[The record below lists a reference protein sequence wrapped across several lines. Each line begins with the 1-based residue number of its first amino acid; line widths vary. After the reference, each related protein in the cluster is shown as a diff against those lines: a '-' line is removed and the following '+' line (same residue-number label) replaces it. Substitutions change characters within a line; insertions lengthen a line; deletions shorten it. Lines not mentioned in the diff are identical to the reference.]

1 MYNEKKLTDIFKE
14 ICRNKILAFR
24 WRAAFEMN
32 NKDRGILGFLE
43 THSKSESVSFHMPGH
58 KNGKI
63 FKRIGYSQ
71 EEILNPQ
78 FDITEIEGADN
89 LFEPEGI
96 IRETM
101 DKFKKIYESRESFLL
116 TNGSSAGLIASLLA
130 TVPLGGK
137 VIVARNSHKSVF
149 NALELGEMKPVYVY
163 PEKYREY
170 DIPAEITP
178 NSIRK
183 AFEENPDVKAVI
195 LASPNYYG
203 ITSKISEI
211 SKIVHEY
218 GATLIVDQA
227 HGAHL
232 KFFKPELAAENGGA
246 DIVVV
251 STHKTLTSFT
261 QSAILNVY
269 GDNVN
274 IASIASKL
282 ELIQSTSSSYLLMNS
297 LDLCADIIEK
307 HGKEL
312 FSEWESAIDDFKRT
326 AIWIKG
332 FLFMMD
338 DSHLDD
344 TKINLDA
351 TFLGLSGKQLANELE
366 KRNIYPELCDGPI
379 CMCMTGIGNDRNDY
393 LKLLTA
399 MQEISNERIDDAMER
414 EKQAEIDKYREGEE
428 ISYLAQTAMLA
439 LEGGDK
445 VTLDEIE
452 RRLSVLFGEDE
463 DDQNE
468 NTVPWGSVLPAQNID
483 WQELSKSEIES
494 VPLGKATGRRV
505 ASSLSPYPPGVPI
518 VAKGESIG
526 KNVIEMLVQM
536 KNDGRKIVGLREND
550 TVLVYKR

>member
-1 MYNEKKLTDIFKE
+1 
-14 ICRNKILAFR
+14 
-24 WRAAFEMN
+24 MN
-32 NKDRGILGFLE
+32 NEDRGILSFLE
-43 THSKSESVSFHMPGH
+43 SHRQKEPVSFHMPGH

-63 FKRIGYSQ
+63 FKRLGYAQ

-96 IRETM
+96 IRKTM

-116 TNGSSAGLIASLLA
+116 INGSSSGLIASLLA
-130 TVPLGGK
+130 IVPLGGK

-149 NALELGEMKPVYVY
+149 NALELGEMKPAYVY
-163 PEKYREY
+163 PEKYRDY
-170 DIPAEITP
+170 DIPGEITA

-183 AFEENPDVKAVI
+183 ALEENPDASAVI

-232 KFFKPELAAENGGA
+232 KFFKPELAAENSGA

-251 STHKTLTSFT
+251 STHKTLSSFT
-261 QSAILNVY
+261 QSAVLNVY

-282 ELIQSTSSSYLLMNS
+282 ELVQSTSPSYLLMNS
-297 LDLCADIIEK
+297 LDLCADIIDK
-307 HGKEL
+307 HGEEL
-312 FSEWESAIDDFKRT
+312 FAEWRSAIDDFKRT

-338 DSHLDD
+338 DRHLDD

-351 TFLGLSGKQLANELE
+351 TFLGLNGKELAEELE
-366 KRNIYPELCDGPI
+366 KRNIYTELHDGPI

-399 MQEISNERIDDAMER
+399 MQEISNERIDTAMEC
-414 EKQAEIDKYREGEE
+414 EKQAEIDKERDGEE
-428 ISYLAQTAMLA
+428 ISYLAQTALLA

-445 VTLDEIE
+445 ITLDEIE
-452 RRLSVLFGEDE
+452 QRLSVLFGEDE
-463 DDQNE
+463 DHKAE
-468 NTVPWGSVLPAQNID
+468 NQVPWGSVLPAQNID
-483 WQELSKSEIES
+483 WQELSQSEIES
-494 VPLGKATGRRV
+494 VQLEKATGKRA

-518 VAKGESIG
+518 VAKGEFIG
-526 KNVIEMLVQM
+526 KNVVDMLVQM
-536 KNDGRKIVGLREND
+536 KKDGRKIVGLREND
-550 TVLVYKR
+550 TVLVYK

>member
-1 MYNEKKLTDIFKE
+1 M
-14 ICRNKILAFR
+14 RN
-24 WRAAFEMN
+24 MN
-32 NKDRGILGFLE
+32 NENRGILNFLE
-43 THSKSESVSFHMPGH
+43 SYRNRESVSFHMPGH
-58 KNGKI
+58 KDGKI
-63 FKRIGYSQ
+63 FKRLGYSE
-71 EEILNPQ
+71 EEILNAQ
-78 FDITEIEGADN
+78 YDITEIEGADN

-116 TNGSSAGLIASLLA
+116 INGSSAGLIASMLA

-137 VIVARNSHKSVF
+137 VIVTRNSHKSVF
-149 NALELGEMKPVYVY
+149 NALELGNMNPIYVY

-170 DIPAEITP
+170 DIPGEIAP
-178 NSIRK
+178 ESIRK

-195 LASPNYYG
+195 LTSPNYYG

-211 SKIVHEY
+211 SKIVHEF

-232 KFFKPELAAENGGA
+232 KFIKPELAAENGGA

-251 STHKTLTSFT
+251 STHKTLNSFT
-261 QSAILNVY
+261 QSAVLNIY
-269 GDNVN
+269 GENVN
-274 IASIASKL
+274 IASMASKL
-282 ELIQSTSSSYLLMNS
+282 ELIQSTSPSYLLMAS

-312 FSEWESAIDDFKRT
+312 FCEWRSALDDFKRT

-351 TFLGLSGKQLANELE
+351 TFLGLNGKELAQELE
-366 KRNIYPELCDGPI
+366 KRNIYTELYDGPI

-393 LKLLTA
+393 LKLLSA
-399 MQEISNERIDDAMER
+399 MQEISNDRIDSAMER
-414 EKQAEIDKYREGEE
+414 EKQSEIEKDLEGEE
-428 ISYLAQTAMLA
+428 ISYLAQTALLA

-445 VTLDEIE
+445 ITLDEIE
-452 RRLSVLFGEDE
+452 QRLSVLFGEDE
-463 DDQNE
+463 DHKAE
-468 NTVPWGSVLPAQNID
+468 AKVPWGSVLPAQNID
-483 WQELSKSEIES
+483 WHELSKSEIES
-494 VPLGKATGRRV
+494 VPFEKATGRRA

-518 VAKGESIG
+518 VAKGELIG
-526 KNVIEMLVQM
+526 KNVVEMLVQM

-550 TVLVYKR
+550 EVLVYKSSF

>member
-1 MYNEKKLTDIFKE
+1 
-14 ICRNKILAFR
+14 
-24 WRAAFEMN
+24 MN
-32 NKDRGILGFLE
+32 NENRGILNFLE
-43 THSKSESVSFHMPGH
+43 SYRNRESVSFHMPGH

-63 FKRIGYSQ
+63 FKRLGYAQ
-71 EEILNPQ
+71 EEILNLQ

-116 TNGSSAGLIASLLA
+116 INGSSAGLIASLLA

-149 NALELGEMKPVYVY
+149 NAIELGEMKPVYVY
-163 PEKYREY
+163 PEKYRDY
-170 DIPAEITP
+170 DIPGEITA

-183 AFEENPDVKAVI
+183 ALEENPDASAVI

-218 GATLIVDQA
+218 GATLMVDQA

-232 KFFKPELAAENGGA
+232 KFFKPELAAENSGA

-251 STHKTLTSFT
+251 STHKTLSSFT
-261 QSAILNVY
+261 QSAVLNVY
-269 GDNVN
+269 GNNVN
-274 IASIASKL
+274 ISSIASKL
-282 ELIQSTSSSYLLMNS
+282 EIIQSTSPSYLLMNS
-297 LDLCADIIEK
+297 LDLCADIIDQN
-307 HGKEL
+307 GKEL
-312 FSEWESAIDDFKRT
+312 FAEWRSAIDDFKRT

-351 TFLGLSGKQLANELE
+351 TFLGLNGKELAEELE
-366 KRNIYPELCDGPI
+366 KRNIYPELYDGPI
-379 CMCMTGIGNDRNDY
+379 CMCMTGIGNDRDDY

-399 MQEISNERIDDAMER
+399 MQEISNERIDAAMER
-414 EKQAEIDKYREGEE
+414 EKQAEIEKDREGEE
-428 ISYLAQTAMLA
+428 ISHLAQIAMFA
-439 LEGGDK
+439 LEEGDK
-445 VTLDEIE
+445 LTLDEIE
-452 RRLSVLFGEDE
+452 RKLSVLFGEDE
-463 DDQNE
+463 NHQNE
-468 NTVPWGSVLPAQNID
+468 NQVPWGSVLHAQNIN
-483 WQELSKSEIES
+483 WQELSKSAVETVS
-494 VPLGKATGRRV
+494 LGDAGGRRA
-505 ASSLSPYPPGVPI
+505 ASSLSPYPPGVPL
-518 VAKGESIG
+518 VAKGEYIA
-526 KNVIEMLVQM
+526 KNVVDTLLQM
-536 KNDGRKIVGLREND
+536 KSDGRKIVGLREND
-550 TVLVYKR
+550 TVLVYK

>member
-1 MYNEKKLTDIFKE
+1 
-14 ICRNKILAFR
+14 
-24 WRAAFEMN
+24 MN
-32 NKDRGILGFLE
+32 SEDRGILNFLE
-43 THSKSESVSFHMPGH
+43 LYRKRESVSFHMPGH
-58 KNGKI
+58 KDGKI
-63 FKRIGYSQ
+63 FKRLGYSE
-71 EEILNPQ
+71 EEILNPEY
-78 FDITEIEGADN
+78 DITEIEGADN

-101 DKFKKIYESRESFLL
+101 DKFKKIYESKESFLL
-116 TNGSSAGLIASLLA
+116 INGSSAGLIASLLA

-149 NALELGEMKPVYVY
+149 NALELGDMNPIYVY

-170 DIPAEITP
+170 DIPGEIAP
-178 NSIRK
+178 ESIRK
-183 AFEENPDVKAVI
+183 AFEENPDAKAVI

-203 ITSKISEI
+203 ITSDISEI

-232 KFFKPELAAENGGA
+232 KFIKPELAAENGGA

-261 QSAILNVY
+261 QSAVLNVY

-282 ELIQSTSSSYLLMNS
+282 ELLQSTSPSYLLMAS
-297 LDLCADIIEK
+297 LDLCADIIDK
-307 HGKEL
+307 HGEEL
-312 FSEWESAIDDFKRT
+312 FSEWQSAIDDFKRT

-338 DSHLDD
+338 DRHLDD

-351 TFLGLSGKQLANELE
+351 TFLGLNGKELAEELE
-366 KRNIYPELCDGPI
+366 KRNIYTELHDGPI

-393 LKLLTA
+393 LKLLSA
-399 MQEISNERIDDAMER
+399 MQEISNERIDAAMER
-414 EKQAEIDKYREGEE
+414 ENQAEIDKERDGEE

-452 RRLSVLFGEDE
+452 RRLSVLYGEDE
-463 DDQNE
+463 DHQND
-468 NTVPWGSVLPAQNID
+468 NQVPWGSVLPAQNID
-483 WQELSKSEIES
+483 WHELSKSAVETVSLEDS
-494 VPLGKATGRRV
+494 LGKRA
-505 ASSLSPYPPGVPI
+505 ASSLSPYPPGVPL
-518 VAKGESIG
+518 VAKGEYIA
-526 KNVIEMLVQM
+526 KNVLDVLVKM
-536 KNDGRKIVGLREND
+536 KNDGRKIVGLRENN
-550 TVLVYKR
+550 TVIVYK

>member
-1 MYNEKKLTDIFKE
+1 MLN
-14 ICRNKILAFR
+14 
-24 WRAAFEMN
+24 MN
-32 NKDRGILGFLE
+32 NDDRGILSFLE
-43 THSKSESVSFHMPGH
+43 SYRGRESVSFHMPGH

-63 FKRIGYSQ
+63 FKRLGYAQ

-96 IRETM
+96 IRKTM

-116 TNGSSAGLIASLLA
+116 INGSSSGIIASLLA

-149 NALELGEMKPVYVY
+149 NAIELGEMKPVYVY
-163 PEKYREY
+163 PEKYRDY
-170 DIPAEITP
+170 DIPGEITA

-183 AFEENPDVKAVI
+183 ALEENPDASAVI

-211 SKIVHEY
+211 SKIVHEF
-218 GATLIVDQA
+218 GAILIVDQA

-232 KFFKPELAAENGGA
+232 KFFKPELAAETGGA

-251 STHKTLTSFT
+251 STHKTLSSFT
-261 QSAILNVY
+261 QSAVLNVY
-269 GDNVN
+269 GGNVN

-282 ELIQSTSSSYLLMNS
+282 ELVQSTSPSYLLMNS
-297 LDLCADIIEK
+297 LDLCADIIDK
-307 HGKEL
+307 HGEEL
-312 FSEWESAIDDFKRT
+312 FSEWRSAIDDFKRT

-344 TKINLDA
+344 TKINLNA
-351 TFLGLSGKQLANELE
+351 TFLGLNGKELAEELE
-366 KRNIYPELCDGPI
+366 KRNIYTELHDGSI

-399 MQEISNERIDDAMER
+399 MQEISNERIDAAMER
-414 EKQAEIDKYREGEE
+414 EKQAEIEKERDGEE

-463 DDQNE
+463 DHQND
-468 NTVPWGSVLPAQNID
+468 NQIPWGSVLPAQNID
-483 WQELSKSEIES
+483 WHELSKSAVETVSLEDS
-494 VPLGKATGRRV
+494 LGKRA

-518 VAKGESIG
+518 VAKGEYMG
-526 KNVIEMLVQM
+526 KNVLDVLVKV
-536 KNDGRKIVGLREND
+536 KNDGRKIVGLHERD
-550 TVLVYKR
+550 TVLVYK

>member
-1 MYNEKKLTDIFKE
+1 
-14 ICRNKILAFR
+14 
-24 WRAAFEMN
+24 MN
-32 NKDRGILGFLE
+32 NEDRGVLSFLE
-43 THSKSESVSFHMPGH
+43 SYRDKESISFHMPGH

-63 FKRIGYSQ
+63 FKRLGYAQ
-71 EEILNPQ
+71 EEILNSQ
-78 FDITEIEGADN
+78 YDITELEGADN
-89 LFEPEGI
+89 LFEPEGV
-96 IRETM
+96 IRKTM

-116 TNGSSAGLIASLLA
+116 VNGSSAGLIASLLA

-149 NALELGEMKPVYVY
+149 NAIELGDMNPIYVY

-170 DIPAEITP
+170 DIPGEITP

-183 AFEENPDVKAVI
+183 AFEENSDAKAVI
-195 LASPNYYG
+195 LTSPNYYG

-251 STHKTLTSFT
+251 STHKTLSSFT

-282 ELIQSTSSSYLLMNS
+282 
-297 LDLCADIIEK
+297 
-307 HGKEL
+307 
-312 FSEWESAIDDFKRT
+312 FSEWKSAIDDFKRT

-351 TFLGLSGKQLANELE
+351 TFLGLNGKELAKELE
-366 KRNIYPELCDGPI
+366 KRNIYPELYDGPI

-414 EKQAEIDKYREGEE
+414 EKQAEIDKDREGEE

-483 WQELSKSEIES
+483 WHEMSKSAVEL
-494 VPLGKATGRRV
+494 VPIKKATGRRA

-526 KNVIEMLVQM
+526 KNVLEMLVQM